1 MFSVLTFSYSKF
13 VADSL
18 VHHGLNYTEST
29 ERFITMC
36 NQFFDCLKVFNTLEG
51 QMKRKTALES
61 YIDRNDWCI
70 KVFLIFY
77 LPGIRIVFVVT
88 YPLVTLHS
96 AIALSF

>member
-1 MFSVLTFSYSKF
+1 
-13 VADSL
+13 
-18 VHHGLNYTEST
+18 
-29 ERFITMC
+29 
-36 NQFFDCLKVFNTLEG
+36 
-51 QMKRKTALES
+51 MKRKTALES

-96 AIALSF
+96 AIVLSF